1 MATIEV
7 KLQANP
13 PVMKSQKLLLGAQIC
28 LRTFA
33 MATTLAAT
41 WIIITSKQSTEIV
54 GITFDARYSYSSA
67 FKFLAF
73 ANAVVSACC
82 LVSSL
87 LVFLLH
93 LQGSNPNHYFLFLH
107 DLFIMC
113 LVLAGCAAATAI
125 GFVGRY
131 GNSHTGWSPIC
142 DHFDKFCHRVSISVI
157 LSYLSLIILL
167 MLTVGSAINSRQIR
181 SRKCV

>member
-1 MATIEV
+1 MATIEA
-7 KLQANP
+7 KALQPNP
-13 PVMKSQKLLLGAQIC
+13 PVRTQKLFLGAQIC
-28 LRTFA
+28 LRTVA

-41 WIIITSKQSTEIV
+41 WIMITSKQSTEIV
-54 GITFDARYSYSSA
+54 GIAFDARYSYSSA

-82 LVSSL
+82 LVSLL

-93 LQGSNPNHYFLFLH
+93 LQGSNPNHYFLLFLH

-131 GNSHTGWSPIC
+131 GNSHTGWTPIC
-142 DHFDKFCHRVSISVI
+142 DHFGKFCHRVLISVI

-167 MLTVGSAINSRQIR
+167 MLTVSSAIKSRQIP
-181 SRKCV
+181 VV